1 MSDKPESAAG
11 ISSPRLAGWPT
22 FSEYGGGG
30 VLLSPTTLPETVV
43 ACCTTADLL
52 RQVREQ
58 FRAGGE
64 VIIHHGAIVAAQS
77 ANAHP
82 HGRAPARTV
91 QGVVGDSD

>member
-1 MSDKPESAAG
+1 MSEANGEYPPVSC
-11 ISSPRLAGWPT
+11 WPT

-43 ACCTTADLL
+43 SCCETADLL

-58 FRAGGE
+58 FREGRE

-77 ANAHP
+77 ANTEGHFRPEAQ
-82 HGRAPARTV
+82 RRDV
-91 QGVVGDSD
+91 K